1 MSEVKH
7 SPMSVTNLLWPRI
20 AVRITG
26 PDRFQRAEVG
36 SVHVKSVR

>member
-7 SPMSVTNLLWPRI
+7 SPMSATNLLWSRI
-20 AVRITG
+20 TTRITG
-26 PDRFQRAEVG
+26 LDRFQRAEVG